1 MIGSAEKSS
10 FVFTSISQ
18 SYCIKLDPYEL
29 GRNHL
34 LVMIDSL
41 ASSLMSATYYSFRA
55 AAIRYLLLMHMN
67 PSSNIG
73 HGVLGKIAIMQL
85 VPQPLRD
92 LLRYYS
98 VDTPIRNL
106 GRDSW
111 RKPRKNLGTFLIVV
125 CWNLLNS

>member
-55 AAIRYLLLMHMN
+55 AAIRYFAPHAYE
-67 PSSNIG
+67 SEFEHRTWG
-73 HGVLGKIAIMQL
+73 
-85 VPQPLRD
+85 
-92 LLRYYS
+92 
-98 VDTPIRNL
+98 
-106 GRDSW
+106 
-111 RKPRKNLGTFLIVV
+111 PR
-125 CWNLLNS
+125 